1 MEINIAM
8 HWFILAQV
16 LGVITII
23 FDFISY
29 QIKDQRKYLLCFS
42 IGSLFWT
49 LMFVTI
55 GAQIP
60 VILAALFSFLRGMVF
75 WWIFAKDTKK
85 RKIAGK
91 SFLYFAL
98 AIGLVGAIQGV
109 RQATPETMWLQI
121 FMLVTALLFV
131 VGQYLPSKHY
141 VRFFAFFYAISVLL
155 LNTPLDTFNP
165 MGIAIEVA
173 KILSIML
180 FYAKIIAKDGK
191 HARAGIIK
199 SGIIYNFL
207 HRNDNK
213 VKQLAE
219 EKA

>member
-1 MEINIAM
+1 MLCTGLYL
-8 HWFILAQV
+8 HKYF
-16 LGVITII
+16 GVITII

-42 IGSLFWT
+42 IGSLFWMS
-49 LMFVTI
+49 MFIVI

-60 VILAALFSFLRGMVF
+60 VILAAAFSFLRGMVF

-91 SFLYFAL
+91 AFLYFAL

-121 FMLVTALLFV
+121 FMLITALLFV
-131 VGQYLPSKHY
+131 IGQYLPSKHY

-173 KILSIML
+173 KMVSIIVFYIKLS
-180 FYAKIIAKDGK
+180 ANEGERSKT
-191 HARAGIIK
+191 
-199 SGIIYNFL
+199 GIIYNFL
-207 HRNDNK
+207 HRKDNVAK
-213 VKQLAE
+213 EVA
-219 EKA
+219 